1 LEQNVSIEAVVF
13 DLGGTLIEYTGPY
26 DNWPALETPGLQAAY
41 DFLCGQGGQLPD
53 FAVFR
58 DTGFAILPGKWETAV
73 SGGPNL
79 RLVDFLGD
87 ILHTCCGANG
97 IQPAWLVEAAE
108 LYQTALC
115 AQAHPLPGAQEILT
129 YLKSAGYKLGLL
141 SNTMFTGAA
150 HINDLQ
156 RFALDGYFDAM
167 LFSADAGK
175 WKPQPT
181 PYLHVLAELGVDP
194 ANAVFI
200 GDAPEHDIVGAHAAG
215 MRAVLIRA
223 NQRFHLPD
231 WLTPDATIE
240 NLWEL
245 TAVLADWS

>member
-1 LEQNVSIEAVVF
+1 MTIKAVIF

-26 DNWPALETPGLQAAY
+26 DAWPMLETPGLQAAY
-41 DFLCGQGGQLPD
+41 DHLRQQGDQLPE
-53 FAVFR
+53 FAAFR

-73 SGGPNL
+73 SGGQNL
-79 RLVDFLGD
+79 RLVDFLAD

-97 IQPAWLVEAAE
+97 IQPAWLAEAAE

-115 AQAHPLPGAQEILT
+115 SQAHALPGAQDILAH
-129 YLKSAGYKLGLL
+129 LKAAGYKVGLL
-141 SNTMFTGAA
+141 SNTMFSGAA
-150 HINDLQ
+150 HIQDLR
-156 RFALDGYFDAM
+156 RFGLDGYFDAM

-181 PYLHVLAELGVDP
+181 PYWHVLGELGVDP

-223 NQRFHLPD
+223 SQRFHLPAG
-231 WLTPDATIE
+231 LTPDATIQ
-240 NLWEL
+240 NLMEL
-245 TAVLADWS
+245 TAVLANWS

>member
-1 LEQNVSIEAVVF
+1 MTIEAVIF

-26 DNWPALETPGLQAAY
+26 DAWPALETPGLQAAY
-41 DFLCGQGGQLPD
+41 DYLEQQGGQLPE

-73 SGGPNL
+73 SGGQNL
-79 RLVDFLGD
+79 RLVDFLSD
-87 ILHTCCGANG
+87 IVHTCCAANG
-97 IQPAWLVEAAE
+97 IQPTWLVTAAD

-115 AQAHPLPGAQEILT
+115 SQAHPLAGAQETLAA
-129 YLKSAGYKLGLL
+129 LKDAGYKLGLL

-150 HINDLQ
+150 HINDLR
-156 RFALDGYFDAM
+156 RFGLDSYFDVM
-167 LFSADAGK
+167 LFSADAAK
-175 WKPQPT
+175 WKPRPT
-181 PYLHVLAELGVDP
+181 PYWHVLGELGVDP

-223 NQRFHLPD
+223 SQRFHLPD

-240 NLWEL
+240 NLLEL
-245 TAVLADWS
+245 TAVLDDWS

>member
-1 LEQNVSIEAVVF
+1 MTIEAVIF

-26 DNWPALETPGLQAAY
+26 DAWPALETPGLQAAY
-41 DFLCGQGGQLPD
+41 DYLEQQGGQLPE

-73 SGGPNL
+73 SGGQNL
-79 RLVDFLGD
+79 RLVDFLSD
-87 ILHTCCGANG
+87 IVHTCCAANG
-97 IQPAWLVEAAE
+97 IQPPWLVTAAD

-115 AQAHPLPGAQEILT
+115 SQAHPLAGAQETLAA
-129 YLKSAGYKLGLL
+129 LKDAGYKLGLL

-150 HINDLQ
+150 HINDLR
-156 RFALDGYFDAM
+156 RFGLDSYFDVM
-167 LFSADAGK
+167 LFSADAAK

-181 PYLHVLAELGVDP
+181 PYWHVLGELGVDP

-223 NQRFHLPD
+223 SQRFHLPD

-240 NLWEL
+240 NLLEL

>member
-1 LEQNVSIEAVVF
+1 MTIEAVIF

-26 DNWPALETPGLQAAY
+26 DAWPALETPGLQAAY
-41 DFLCGQGGQLPD
+41 DYLEQQGGQLPE

-73 SGGPNL
+73 SGGQNL

-87 ILHTCCGANG
+87 IVHTCCAANG
-97 IQPAWLVEAAE
+97 IQPTWLVTAAD

-115 AQAHPLPGAQEILT
+115 SQAHPLTGAQETLAA
-129 YLKSAGYKLGLL
+129 LKAAGYKLGLL

-150 HINDLQ
+150 HINDLR
-156 RFALDGYFDAM
+156 RFGLDSYFDAM

-181 PYLHVLAELGVDP
+181 PYWHVLGELGVDP

-223 NQRFHLPD
+223 SQRFHLPD

-240 NLWEL
+240 NLLEL
-245 TAVLADWS
+245 TVVLADWS